1 MPNYVAGD
9 LRDQLAHAGYSMV
22 SAGLVVGSGGNLSAR
37 VPDADTCWV
46 TGAGT
51 WLDRLNRSDF
61 AEVGLADGGP
71 AGGRVP
77 RDGVP
82 PSTELA
88 LHLATYRVRPDVR
101 AIVHLHP
108 QTALLLDALGERIRL
123 VSTDHAVYLRRIVTT
138 PFRPP
143 GSAELA
149 GVAAAAAA
157 DGAPCS
163 ANRSRSP
170 TNGPCTSKK
179 PPGSPMPRW
188 PPGCWTSCPNARTGQ
203 SSRAEATGAGGV
215 PAAACRRVSR
225 RVRYTSMMI
234 GISESST
241 ITTIAGRMYR
251 SIFSG
256 GISLMIWSAR

>member
-9 LRDQLAHAGYSMV
+9 LRDQLAHAGYSVV

-157 DGAPCS
+157 DGANCILLAHHGCS
-163 ANRSRSP
+163 VLGESVEIAHKRAVYLEEAARLTYAALAAGVLDKLP
-170 TNGPCTSKK
+170 E
-179 PPGSPMPRW
+179 
-188 PPGCWTSCPNARTGQ
+188 CPD
-203 SSRAEATGAGGV
+203 
-215 PAAACRRVSR
+215 
-225 RVRYTSMMI
+225 
-234 GISESST
+234 
-241 ITTIAGRMYR
+241 R
-251 SIFSG
+251 SI
-256 GISLMIWSAR
+256 LSA

>member
-1 MPNYVAGD
+1 VPNYVAGD
-9 LRDQLAHAGYSMV
+9 LRDQLAHVGYSVV

-51 WLDRLNRSDF
+51 WLDRLNRPDF
-61 AEVGLADGGP
+61 AEVNLADG
-71 AGGRVP
+71 AVL

-88 LHLATYRVRPDVR
+88 LHLATYRARPDVH

-123 VSTDHAVYLRRIVTT
+123 VSTDHVVYLRRIVTT

-149 GVAAAAAA
+149 EVAAAAA
-157 DGAPCS
+157 DG
-163 ANRSRSP
+163 
-170 TNGPCTSKK
+170 TNCVLLAHHG
-179 PPGSPMPRW
+179 
-188 PPGCWTSCPNARTGQ
+188 
-203 SSRAEATGAGGV
+203 
-215 PAAACRRVSR
+215 
-225 RVRYTSMMI
+225 
-234 GISESST
+234 
-241 ITTIAGRMYR
+241 
-251 SIFSG
+251 
-256 GISLMIWSAR
+256 

>member
-157 DGAPCS
+157 DGTNCILLAHHGCS
-163 ANRSRSP
+163 VLGESVEIAHKRAVYLEEAARLTYAALAAGALDKLP
-170 TNGPCTSKK
+170 E
-179 PPGSPMPRW
+179 
-188 PPGCWTSCPNARTGQ
+188 CPD
-203 SSRAEATGAGGV
+203 
-215 PAAACRRVSR
+215 
-225 RVRYTSMMI
+225 
-234 GISESST
+234 
-241 ITTIAGRMYR
+241 R
-251 SIFSG
+251 SI
-256 GISLMIWSAR
+256 LSA